1 MLAKN
6 RFEDDRELKAALE
19 LKAVPEAVDK
29 KLRQLY
35 AELPDQVPTGKKR
48 TMGKGVKRGI
58 AALSSLAA
66 AFLILVCAAAV
77 NPALAESIPLL
88 GKIFQRT
95 GNSQGWKNGEKT
107 LESLEAYAQ
116 PLEGV
121 TAQGAAEGFLEKP
134 VAVTAEEV
142 YYDGHFLFVG
152 LSMDVGISDG
162 ELFTKQSGEG
172 SGPLMIDGEW
182 IGEQGK
188 TEYGFFELGTAEWVR
203 GEDGRYV
210 CKRGFLL
217 PERLWEKESLSITL
231 RVWGIYRWT
240 MGMELTL
247 NSSPLDL
254 AFTAEKNNA
263 PVLSFAGGGIE
274 MGGVELEKG
283 VATPAGTAVT
293 LTLPQQYDNPECG
306 ISFEGR
312 GAIGSAGGYSD
323 PGEVLPDGR
332 VRQTLIAG
340 GYSEDEER
348 RLLIP
353 VFDKNGS
360 DQFVAVFLVD
370 PHTGEISLG
379 SEEDIVFFEDSAYYC
394 LPEEMLANG
403 AQNKIALAS
412 HKNGGNELLLFI
424 ATKDEHPRQDL
435 RIEVWQDDTL
445 LGSRD
450 DEKQRSEHFYFHSFA
465 YEDENGDT
473 TRYEVGRNQY
483 IFGVLGMEDLE
494 KARPVTIKLY
504 DGRTEELLMDET
516 VQLK

>member
-19 LKAVPEAVDK
+19 LKTVPEAVDK

-95 GNSQGWKNGEKT
+95 GNPQGWKNGEKT

-121 TAQGAAEGFLEKP
+121 TAQGAAGGFLEKP
-134 VAVTAEEV
+134 VTVTAEEV

-152 LSMDVGISDG
+152 LSMDVGANDG
-162 ELFTKQSGEG
+162 ELFTKQSGG

-182 IGEQGK
+182 LGEQGK

-217 PERLWEKESLSITL
+217 PERLWGKESLSVTL
-231 RVWGIYRWT
+231 RARGICRWT

-247 NSSPLDL
+247 NSSTLDL
-254 AFTAEKNNA
+254 AFTAEKNHA

-274 MGGVELEKG
+274 MGGIELEKG

-323 PGEVLPDGR
+323 PGEVLSDGR
-332 VRQTLIAG
+332 IRQTLIAG

-379 SEEDIVFFEDSAYYC
+379 SEENIVPFEGSAYYC
-394 LPEEMLANG
+394 LPEEMLASE

-435 RIEVWQDDTL
+435 RIEVWQDGVM

-450 DEKQRSEHFYFHSFA
+450 DEDQYGDRFHDNQA
-465 YEDENGDT
+465 VTEDENGERI
-473 TRYEVGRNQY
+473 RYTVDRNCY
-483 IFGVLGMEDLE
+483 TFGVLGMEDLE